1 LTAIN
6 PVTLGEQ
13 VAANGRLYSEQL
25 AIIEAPNTVE
35 LIGRHPLRLTWSA
48 YDQLIDRLVS
58 GLRRAGLR
66 MGDVFMVQL
75 PNTAELCAL
84 YVAASRMG
92 AVISPVAVQYS
103 EFELRHF
110 ASIVSPKLM
119 ITTAAF
125 REGELSARAKAID
138 LPCAVL
144 DVVALEAEPLLNTR
158 AEIDAPVEAKGDRLL
173 TLCWTSGTTGQPK
186 PVPRTETMWQVQ
198 ARLTA
203 EAAGYCMHERWL
215 VPFPLINM
223 AALGGFIF
231 PAAQFAA
238 ELVLHHPLD
247 PQLFL
252 AQLKQEA
259 VQFTVAPPPLLN
271 KLAAAPEMWR
281 SCGIESLRAIG
292 SGSAPLATEMIRTFE
307 ENYGIPVINFYGS
320 NEGIALYATP
330 RDTPKIEHR
339 AHLFAHRE
347 DSAATDFET
356 QLRDP
361 ETGARVVDPEQAG
374 ELVIRGPG
382 VFGGYLGVDNR
393 DVFTRD
399 GWFRTGDLLAID
411 ADVPSHYRIVG
422 RIKDIINR
430 GGFKIAPD
438 EIDGL
443 LTRLPGVLEAAVCA
457 VPDEVLGERL
467 CVCIVPETHDD
478 PPQLDDVIS
487 FLEGLGLARLK
498 LPEFLA
504 VVESLPRNPL
514 GKLVRPQLSA
524 QVAVQF
530 ETQG

>member
-1 LTAIN
+1 LAAIN
-6 PVTLGEQ
+6 HVTLSEQ
-13 VAANGRLYSEQL
+13 VASHGRLYSQQL
-25 AIIEAPNTVE
+25 AIIEAPNTFE
-35 LIGRHPLRLTWSA
+35 LIGRQPLRLTWSA
-48 YDQLIDRLVS
+48 YDQLVDRLVS
-58 GLRRAGLR
+58 GLLRAGLR
-66 MGDVFMVQL
+66 VGDVFMVQL

-103 EFELRHF
+103 AFELRHF
-110 ASIVSPKLM
+110 ASIVNPKVM

-125 REGELSARAKAID
+125 REGELITRAKTSD

-144 DVVALEAEPLLNTR
+144 DVVDLQSEPLFDLPVDVDSPLEAR
-158 AEIDAPVEAKGDRLL
+158 GDRLL

-252 AQLKQEA
+252 SQLKQEA

-271 KLAAAPEMWR
+271 KLAAAPVMWE
-281 SCGIESLRAIG
+281 SCGINSLRAIG

-307 ENYGIPVINFYGS
+307 QNYGIPVINFYGS

-330 RDTPKIEHR
+330 QDTPKIEHR

-347 DSAATDFET
+347 DGATPNFET

-361 ETGARVVDPEQAG
+361 ESGARVVDPEQAG

-382 VFGGYLGVDNR
+382 VFAGYLGVDNS

-399 GWFRTGDLLAID
+399 GWFRTGDLLALD
-411 ADVPSHYRIVG
+411 ANLPSHYRIVG

-438 EIDGL
+438 EVDGL
-443 LTRLPGVLEAAVCA
+443 LTQLPGALEAAVCS
-457 VPDEVLGERL
+457 VPDAVLGERL
-467 CVCIVPETHDD
+467 CVCIVPEARDN
-478 PPQLDDVIS
+478 PPQLNDVIA
-487 FLEGLGLARLK
+487 FLEGFGLARLK

-524 QVAVQF
+524 QVAAQF

>member
-1 LTAIN
+1 MAAIN
-6 PVTLGEQ
+6 HVTLSEQ
-13 VAANGRLYSEQL
+13 VASHGRLYSQQL
-25 AIIEAPNTVE
+25 AIIEAPNTFE
-35 LIGRHPLRLTWSA
+35 LIGRQPLRLTWSA
-48 YDQLIDRLVS
+48 YDQLVDRLVS
-58 GLRRAGLR
+58 GLLRAGLR
-66 MGDVFMVQL
+66 VGDVFMVQL

-103 EFELRHF
+103 AFELRHF
-110 ASIVSPKLM
+110 ASIVNPKVM

-125 REGELSARAKAID
+125 REGELITRAKTSD

-144 DVVALEAEPLLNTR
+144 DVVDLQSEPLFDLPVDVDSPLEAR
-158 AEIDAPVEAKGDRLL
+158 GDRLL

-252 AQLKQEA
+252 SQLKQEA

-271 KLAAAPEMWR
+271 KLAAAPVMWE
-281 SCGIESLRAIG
+281 SCGINSLRAIG
-292 SGSAPLATEMIRTFE
+292 SGSAPLTMEMIRTFE
-307 ENYGIPVINFYGS
+307 QNYGIPVINFYGS

-330 RDTPKIEHR
+330 QDTPKIEHR

-347 DSAATDFET
+347 DGATPNFET

-361 ETGARVVDPEQAG
+361 ESGARVVDPEQAG

-382 VFGGYLGVDNR
+382 VFAGYLGVDNS

-399 GWFRTGDLLAID
+399 GWFRTGDLLALD
-411 ADVPSHYRIVG
+411 ANLPSHYRIVG

-438 EIDGL
+438 EVDGL
-443 LTRLPGVLEAAVCA
+443 LTQLPGALEAAVCS
-457 VPDEVLGERL
+457 VPDAVLGERL
-467 CVCIVPETHDD
+467 CVCIVPEARDN
-478 PPQLDDVIS
+478 PPQLNDVIA
-487 FLEGLGLARLK
+487 FLEGFGLARLK

-524 QVAVQF
+524 QVAAQF

>member
-1 LTAIN
+1 LAAIN
-6 PVTLGEQ
+6 HVTLSEQ
-13 VAANGRLYSEQL
+13 VASHGRLYSQQL
-25 AIIEAPNTVE
+25 AIIEAPNTFE
-35 LIGRHPLRLTWSA
+35 LIGRQPLRLTWSA
-48 YDQLIDRLVS
+48 YDQLVDRLVS
-58 GLRRAGLR
+58 GLLRAGLR
-66 MGDVFMVQL
+66 VGDVFMVQL

-103 EFELRHF
+103 AFELRHF
-110 ASIVSPKLM
+110 ASIVNPKVM

-125 REGELSARAKAID
+125 REGELITRAKTSD

-144 DVVALEAEPLLNTR
+144 DVVDLQSEPLFDLPVDVDSPLEAR
-158 AEIDAPVEAKGDRLL
+158 GDRLL

-252 AQLKQEA
+252 SQLKQEA

-271 KLAAAPEMWR
+271 KLAAAPAMWE
-281 SCGIESLRAIG
+281 SCGINSLRAIG

-307 ENYGIPVINFYGS
+307 QNYGIPVINFYGS

-330 RDTPKIEHR
+330 QDTPKIEHR

-347 DSAATDFET
+347 DGATPNFET

-361 ETGARVVDPEQAG
+361 ESGARVVDLEQAG

-382 VFGGYLGVDNR
+382 VFAGYLGVDNS

-399 GWFRTGDLLAID
+399 GWFRTGDLLALD
-411 ADVPSHYRIVG
+411 ANLPSHYRIVG

-438 EIDGL
+438 EVDGL
-443 LTRLPGVLEAAVCA
+443 LTQLPGALEAAVCS
-457 VPDEVLGERL
+457 VPDAVLGERL
-467 CVCIVPETHDD
+467 CVCIVPEARDN
-478 PPQLDDVIS
+478 PPQLHDVIA
-487 FLEGLGLARLK
+487 FLEGFGLARLK

-524 QVAVQF
+524 QVAAQF

>member
-1 LTAIN
+1 LAAIN
-6 PVTLGEQ
+6 HVTLSEQ
-13 VAANGRLYSEQL
+13 VASHGRLYSQQL
-25 AIIEAPNTVE
+25 AIIEAPNTFE
-35 LIGRHPLRLTWSA
+35 LIGRQPLRLTWSA
-48 YDQLIDRLVS
+48 YDQLVDRLVS
-58 GLRRAGLR
+58 GLLRAGLR
-66 MGDVFMVQL
+66 VGDVFMVQL

-103 EFELRHF
+103 AYELRHF
-110 ASIVSPKLM
+110 ASIVNPKVM

-125 REGELSARAKAID
+125 REGELITRAKTSD

-144 DVVALEAEPLLNTR
+144 DVVDLQSEPLVDLPVDVDSPLEAR
-158 AEIDAPVEAKGDRLL
+158 GDRLL

-252 AQLKQEA
+252 SQLKQEA

-271 KLAAAPEMWR
+271 KLAAAPAMWE
-281 SCGIESLRAIG
+281 SCGINSLRAIG

-307 ENYGIPVINFYGS
+307 QNYGIPVINFYGS

-330 RDTPKIEHR
+330 QDTPKIEHR

-347 DSAATDFET
+347 DGATPNFET

-361 ETGARVVDPEQAG
+361 ESGARVVDPEQAG

-382 VFGGYLGVDNR
+382 VFAGYLGVDNS

-399 GWFRTGDLLAID
+399 GWFRTGDLLALD
-411 ADVPSHYRIVG
+411 ANLPSHYRIVG

-438 EIDGL
+438 EVDGL
-443 LTRLPGVLEAAVCA
+443 LTQLPGALEAAVCS
-457 VPDEVLGERL
+457 VPDAVLGERL
-467 CVCIVPETHDD
+467 CVCIVPEARDN
-478 PPQLDDVIS
+478 PPQLNDVIA
-487 FLEGLGLARLK
+487 FLEGFGLARLK

-524 QVAVQF
+524 QVAAQF

>member
-1 LTAIN
+1 LAAIN
-6 PVTLGEQ
+6 HVTLSEQ
-13 VAANGRLYSEQL
+13 VASHGRLYSQQL
-25 AIIEAPNTVE
+25 AIIEAPNTFE
-35 LIGRHPLRLTWSA
+35 LIGRQPLRLTWSA
-48 YDQLIDRLVS
+48 YDQLVDRLVS
-58 GLRRAGLR
+58 GLLRAGLTV
-66 MGDVFMVQL
+66 GDVFMVQL

-103 EFELRHF
+103 AFELRHF
-110 ASIVSPKLM
+110 ASIVNPKVM

-125 REGELSARAKAID
+125 REGELITRAKTSD

-144 DVVALEAEPLLNTR
+144 DVVDLQSEPLFDLPVDVDSPLEAR
-158 AEIDAPVEAKGDRLL
+158 GDRLL

-252 AQLKQEA
+252 SQLKQEA

-271 KLAAAPEMWR
+271 KLAAAPAMWE
-281 SCGIESLRAIG
+281 SCGINSLRAIG

-307 ENYGIPVINFYGS
+307 QNYGIPVINFYGS

-330 RDTPKIEHR
+330 QDTPKIEHR

-347 DSAATDFET
+347 DGATPNFET

-361 ETGARVVDPEQAG
+361 ESGARVVDPEQAG

-382 VFGGYLGVDNR
+382 VFAGYLGVDNS

-399 GWFRTGDLLAID
+399 GWFRTGDLLALD
-411 ADVPSHYRIVG
+411 ANLPSHYRIVG

-438 EIDGL
+438 EVDGL
-443 LTRLPGVLEAAVCA
+443 LTQLPGALEAAVCS
-457 VPDEVLGERL
+457 VPDAVLGERL
-467 CVCIVPETHDD
+467 CVCIVPEARDN
-478 PPQLDDVIS
+478 PPQLNDVIA
-487 FLEGLGLARLK
+487 FLEGFGLARLK

-524 QVAVQF
+524 QVAAQF